1 MEKRILGLPLFRW
14 LLPAACILLAVFFY
28 TAIPGF
34 SFSGLI
40 CLGITGI
47 LLCYNAFSLLVFRFP
62 KTVNILRRI
71 FTIVL
76 CIGICIVLITSCIVV
91 HAAQGGDLRLGCKYV
106 LVLGCKVNPNG
117 PSLSLSERIDATYQ
131 YLINNPNAICIA
143 SGGQG
148 SDEPMTEAQ
157 CIYDHLTAKGIDPN
171 RIWLE
176 EQSTS
181 TWENLNFSMSL
192 IEEKTGSRPTAIGLV
207 SSEYH
212 LFRAGLL
219 AKECGI
225 IIQGIP
231 ARTSW
236 LALRLNNYL
245 REVAGVWHYLILG
258 GQYND

>member
-1 MEKRILGLPLFRW
+1 MKKKILGLPLIRW
-14 LLPAACILLAVFFY
+14 ILPATCILLAVFFY

-47 LLCYNAFSLLVFRFP
+47 LLCYNAFSIALGYYP
-62 KTVNILRRI
+62 KTVKILRRI
-71 FTIVL
+71 FTAVL
-76 CIGICIVLITSCIVV
+76 CVGICIVLVTAGIVI
-91 HAAQGGDLRLGCKYV
+91 HAAQGGDLRLGCQYV

-117 PSLSLSERIDATYQ
+117 PSLSLSERIEATYQ
-131 YLINNPNAICIA
+131 YLTKNPDTICIA

-148 SDEPMTEAQ
+148 PDEPMTEAR
-157 CIYDHLTAKGIDPN
+157 CIYDRLTAMGIDPS

-176 EQSTS
+176 EKSTS
-181 TWENLNFSMSL
+181 TWENLNFSLDL

-225 IIQGIP
+225 TIQGIP
-231 ARTSW
+231 AATSW

-258 GQYND
+258 GQYSD

>member
-1 MEKRILGLPLFRW
+1 MKKRIGGLPLLRW

-34 SFSGLI
+34 SFSGLM

-47 LLCYNAFSLLVFRFP
+47 LLSYNAFSILICRYP
-62 KTVNILRRI
+62 KTVKILRRV
-71 FTIVL
+71 FTVVL
-76 CIGICIVLITSCIVV
+76 CVGICIVLVTTGIVV
-91 HAAQGGDLRLGCKYV
+91 YAAQGSDLRLDCQYV

-131 YLINNPNAICIA
+131 YLTKNPNAICIA

-148 SDEPMTEAQ
+148 PDEPMTEAQ
-157 CIYDHLTAKGIDPN
+157 CIYNRLTAMGIDPN

-176 EQSTS
+176 ENSTS
-181 TWENLNFSMSL
+181 TWENLNFSMDL

-225 IIQGIP
+225 TIQGIP
-231 ARTSW
+231 AKTSW

-245 REVAGVWHYLILG
+245 REVAGIWHYLILG

>member
-1 MEKRILGLPLFRW
+1 MKKRILGLPLIRW
-14 LLPAACILLAVFFY
+14 LLPAAWILFAVFFY

-47 LLCYNAFSLLVFRFP
+47 LLCYNVFSIAFRRYP
-62 KTVNILRRI
+62 QTVKILRRI
-71 FTIVL
+71 FTAVL
-76 CIGICIVLITSCIVV
+76 CVGICIVLVTTGIVV
-91 HAAQGGDLRLGCKYV
+91 YAAQGSDLRLACEYV
-106 LVLGCKVNPNG
+106 LVLGCKVNPHG

-131 YLINNPNAICIA
+131 YLIKNPDAICIA

-148 SDEPMTEAQ
+148 PDEPMTEAQ
-157 CIYDHLTAKGIDPN
+157 CIYDNLTAMGIDPS

-176 EQSTS
+176 ENSTS
-181 TWENLNFSMSL
+181 TWENLNFSMDL
-192 IEEKTGSRPTAIGLV
+192 IEAKTGSRPTAIGLV

-212 LFRAGLL
+212 LFRAALL

-225 IIQGIP
+225 TVQGIP
-231 ARTSW
+231 AKTSW

-245 REVAGVWHYLILG
+245 REAAGVWHYLILG